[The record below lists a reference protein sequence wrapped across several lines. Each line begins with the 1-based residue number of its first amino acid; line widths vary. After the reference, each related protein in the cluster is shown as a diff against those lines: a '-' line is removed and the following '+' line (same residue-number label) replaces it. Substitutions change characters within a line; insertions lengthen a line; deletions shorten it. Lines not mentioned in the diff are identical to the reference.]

1 MPLFLN
7 TRPRRPITGKL
18 TVLLAGCLLL
28 AGCGRAPS
36 SGSAA
41 TIQPKPNSQRRTV
54 AYDQM
59 EIGEANGPEL
69 AQKLRDLAG
78 QVDSMESLDQLLEA
92 EEALNSELEVFSTSS
107 SLAQLESYLHSSD
120 ENARQRSQEFS
131 VQGEEVS
138 QAVSDYL
145 RAVMDSHLAEAYR
158 ADAGTYVA
166 AQMDKQLASSD
177 PAALEPLQR
186 RAELDSEYNQ
196 LLSNLRVEVNGEERR
211 MEEVL
216 NDPDISMEDF
226 YTAIGDYYLGN
237 YQQFADIYLEMITL
251 DKQAAAACGY
261 DDAAQ
266 WRYDWYGR
274 DYTPDDAREMFEEIK
289 TWVVPLLAENA
300 SSSAMSQPLSLE
312 EGVDAVET
320 LLADTDS
327 RLAEGWDF
335 LTEYGLYSLEPA
347 PDKQS
352 GIGFTTSLAAY
363 DAPFIYTYWGD
374 TLDDAFTLIHEFGH
388 AMDDYTQFGNEAYST
403 DLDKCET
410 FSQGLEQVLR
420 DRLANQLG
428 ADAEGVRV
436 AMQSNMLQVI
446 TYQAALEEFQLEAY
460 ELDENADAEDLGSL
474 YSQVLA
480 EYGYYTIFGEMDPSW
495 FEITHL
501 FDSPFYTVSYV
512 TSATAALELGRMED
526 EEEGA
531 GLEAWLQLLRTDRN
545 QSFES
550 FLQSAGIASPF
561 EKGRIRECAEF
572 LESQLSGGG
581 MEYAA

>member
-7 TRPRRPITGKL
+7 TRPRLPITGKL
-18 TVLLAGCLLL
+18 AALLAGCVLLAGC
-28 AGCGRAPS
+28 GQAPA

-41 TIQPKPNSQRRTV
+41 PIQPKPVFQRRTV
-54 AYDQM
+54 PYSEMQ
-59 EIGEANGPEL
+59 IGEANGPEL
-69 AQKLRDLAG
+69 AEKLRQLAA
-78 QVDSMESLDQLLEA
+78 QVDEMDSLEELLDA
-92 EEALNSELEVFSTSS
+92 EDALNSELEVFSTSS

-120 ENARQRSQEFS
+120 EAARQRSEEFS

-138 QAVSDYL
+138 QAASDYL
-145 RAVMDSHLAEAYR
+145 RAVMDSHLADAYR
-158 ADAGTYVA
+158 ADAGEYVA
-166 AQMDKQLASSD
+166 SQMDKQLAASD
-177 PAALEPLQR
+177 PDALEPLQR

-211 MEEVL
+211 IEDVL
-216 NDPDISMEDF
+216 NDPDLSMEEF

-237 YQQFADIYLEMITL
+237 YQQFADIYLEMIAL

-289 TWVVPLLAENA
+289 TWMVPLLSQNT
-300 SSSAMSQPLSLE
+300 SSSAMSQAIDLQSGE
-312 EGVDAVET
+312 AAVET
-320 LLADTDS
+320 LLAEADS
-327 RLAEGWDF
+327 ELAEGWEF
-335 LTEYGLYSLEPA
+335 LKKYDLYSFEA
-347 PDKQS
+347 SEEKQS
-352 GIGFTTSLAAY
+352 GIGFTTSLSAY
-363 DAPFIYTYWGD
+363 DAPFIYTYWGG
-374 TLDDAFTLIHEFGH
+374 TLDDVFTVVHEFGH

-420 DRLANQLG
+420 DRLADQVG
-428 ADAEGVRV
+428 ADADGLRV

-460 ELDENADAEDLGSL
+460 ELDADATAEDLCQL

-480 EYGYYTIFGEMDPSW
+480 DYGYYTIFGDMDPSW
-495 FEITHL
+495 FEITHI

-526 EEEGA
+526 EQEGA
-531 GLEAWLQLLRTDRN
+531 GLDAWLQLLHTDRN

-572 LESQLSGGG
+572 LESQLSGGSLDQ
-581 MEYAA
+581 AA

>member
-1 MPLFLN
+1 M
-7 TRPRRPITGKL
+7 TRP
-18 TVLLAGCLLL
+18 
-28 AGCGRAPS
+28 
-36 SGSAA
+36 
-41 TIQPKPNSQRRTV
+41 
-54 AYDQM
+54 
-59 EIGEANGPEL
+59 
-69 AQKLRDLAG
+69 
-78 QVDSMESLDQLLEA
+78 
-92 EEALNSELEVFSTSS
+92 FSTSS
-107 SLAQLESYLHSSD
+107 
-120 ENARQRSQEFS
+120 RQRES
-131 VQGEEVS
+131 
-138 QAVSDYL
+138 A
-145 RAVMDSHLAEAYR
+145 
-158 ADAGTYVA
+158 
-166 AQMDKQLASSD
+166 
-177 PAALEPLQR
+177 
-186 RAELDSEYNQ
+186 
-196 LLSNLRVEVNGEERR
+196 
-211 MEEVL
+211 
-216 NDPDISMEDF
+216 IS
-226 YTAIGDYYLGN
+226 
-237 YQQFADIYLEMITL
+237 
-251 DKQAAAACGY
+251 
-261 DDAAQ
+261 
-266 WRYDWYGR
+266 
-274 DYTPDDAREMFEEIK
+274 
-289 TWVVPLLAENA
+289 
-300 SSSAMSQPLSLE
+300 
-312 EGVDAVET
+312 
-320 LLADTDS
+320 
-327 RLAEGWDF
+327 
-335 LTEYGLYSLEPA
+335 
-347 PDKQS
+347 
-352 GIGFTTSLAAY
+352 FTTSLAAY

-420 DRLANQLG
+420 DRLADQLG

-460 ELDENADAEDLGSL
+460 ELDDNADAEDLGRL

-526 EEEGA
+526 EQEGA

-572 LESQLSGGG
+572 LESQLSGGS

>member
-1 MPLFLN
+1 
-7 TRPRRPITGKL
+7 
-18 TVLLAGCLLL
+18 
-28 AGCGRAPS
+28 
-36 SGSAA
+36 
-41 TIQPKPNSQRRTV
+41 
-54 AYDQM
+54 
-59 EIGEANGPEL
+59 
-69 AQKLRDLAG
+69 
-78 QVDSMESLDQLLEA
+78 
-92 EEALNSELEVFSTSS
+92 
-107 SLAQLESYLHSSD
+107 
-120 ENARQRSQEFS
+120 
-131 VQGEEVS
+131 
-138 QAVSDYL
+138 
-145 RAVMDSHLAEAYR
+145 
-158 ADAGTYVA
+158 
-166 AQMDKQLASSD
+166 
-177 PAALEPLQR
+177 
-186 RAELDSEYNQ
+186 
-196 LLSNLRVEVNGEERR
+196 

-237 YQQFADIYLEMITL
+237 YQQFADIYLEMIAL

-274 DYTPDDAREMFEEIK
+274 DYTPDDAREMFKEIK

-327 RLAEGWDF
+327 RLAEGWNF

-347 PDKQS
+347 ADKQS

-388 AMDDYTQFGNEAYST
+388 AMDDYTQFGSEAYST

-410 FSQGLEQVLR
+410 FSQGLEQMLR

-460 ELDENADAEDLGSL
+460 ELDDNADAEDLGRL

-572 LESQLSGGG
+572 LENQLSGGS